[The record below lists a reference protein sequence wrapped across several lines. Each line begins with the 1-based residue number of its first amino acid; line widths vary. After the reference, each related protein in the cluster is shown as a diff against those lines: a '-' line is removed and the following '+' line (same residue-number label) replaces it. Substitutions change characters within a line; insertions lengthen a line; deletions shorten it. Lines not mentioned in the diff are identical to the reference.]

1 MLYICGM
8 IKTFD
13 DLVFVPHGSGMGG
26 AVQCKVFTDNG
37 FTISIVGGP
46 SLYGDG
52 GNTFEVACWETDG
65 NKEWIQLSPYD
76 NVVGHISKDGVL
88 QIISDIESG
97 VFKQY

>member
-1 MLYICGM
+1 M
-8 IKTFD
+8 ITTFD
-13 DLVFVPHGSGMGG
+13 TLKFVPHPNGMGG
-26 AVQCKVFTDNG
+26 VQCLIYTDNG
-37 FTISIVGGP
+37 YTISIVGGP

-52 GNTFEVACWETDG
+52 VNTFEVACWETDG

>member
-1 MLYICGM
+1 M

-13 DLVFVPHGSGMGG
+13 DLIFLPHGSGMGG
-26 AVQCKVFTDNG
+26 AVQCKIDTDNG

-52 GNTFEVACWETDG
+52 INTFEVACWKSDG
-65 NKEWIQLSPYD
+65 EKEWVQLSPHD
-76 NVVGHISKDGVL
+76 NVVGYRSKDEVMT
-88 QIISDIESG
+88 IISDIESG